1 MTTSIASWTR
11 FASSLPNGTPGH
23 ELVTANGVRHYLA
36 VSDLSRDELGG
47 LLDRAAEIKRLL
59 RAGDRPAL
67 FHSRVLAM
75 VFEKS
80 STRTRVSFEAGMA
93 KLGGHAIFLSPRD
106 THLGRGEPLEDTA
119 RIVSRMADAIVVRT
133 FEHERIERFAG
144 HSLVPVINALT
155 DYQHPCQLL
164 ADIQTYVEHRGDIAG
179 RTVVW
184 VGDGNNMCNSFIEA
198 AERFDFTLRVAAP
211 PGYEPDAE
219 LINSSGARV
228 ELYHD
233 AHEAVLDSDLIVTDV
248 WTSMGQEDE
257 QARRLADFSGFQ
269 VDAKLVSAARPDA
282 LVMHCLPAHRGEE
295 ISTEVL
301 EGPASV
307 VWDEAENRLHAQM
320 ALVEFLLGH

>member
-1 MTTSIASWTR
+1 MTAG
-11 FASSLPNGTPGH
+11 P
-23 ELVTANGVRHYLA
+23 VRHYLA
-36 VSDLSRDELGG
+36 VSDLDRGELRHV
-47 LLDRAAEIKRLL
+47 LERAAEIKRML

-67 FHSRVLAM
+67 FRGRVLAM

-106 THLGRGEPLEDTA
+106 THLGRGEPVEDTA

-133 FEHERIERFAG
+133 FGHERIETFAA

-164 ADIQTYVEHRGDIAG
+164 ADIQTYIEHRGDIAG

-198 AERFDFTLRVAAP
+198 AERCDFTLRVAGP
-211 PGYEPDAE
+211 PGYEPDQA
-219 LINSSGARV
+219 LIASSGARV
-228 ELYHD
+228 ELFHD
-233 AHEAVLDSDLIVTDV
+233 AREAAGGADLIVTDV
-248 WTSMGQEDE
+248 WASMGQEE
-257 QARRLADFSGFQ
+257 ERARRLTDFSGFQ
-269 VDAKLVSAARPDA
+269 VDAQLVAAARPDA

-295 ISTEVL
+295 IASDVL
-301 EGPASV
+301 EGPNSV

-320 ALVEFLLGH
+320 ALVEFLLER

>member
-1 MTTSIASWTR
+1 
-11 FASSLPNGTPGH
+11 
-23 ELVTANGVRHYLA
+23 VTEKGVRHYLA
-36 VSDLSRDELGG
+36 VSDLDGDELRH
-47 LLDRAAEIKRLL
+47 LLARAAEIKRLL
-59 RAGDRPAL
+59 RAGDPPTL
-67 FHSRVLAM
+67 FRGRVLAM

-80 STRTRVSFEAGMA
+80 STRTRVSFESGMA

-106 THLGRGEPLEDTA
+106 THLGRGEPVEDTA

-133 FEHERIERFAG
+133 FEHARIETFAA

-155 DYQHPCQLL
+155 DFQHPCQLL

-198 AERFDFTLRVAAP
+198 AERFDFTLRVAGP
-211 PGYEPDAE
+211 PGYEPDAQ
-219 LINSSGARV
+219 LISSSGARV
-228 ELYHD
+228 ELFHD
-233 AHEAVLDSDLIVTDV
+233 AREAVRDVDLIVTDV
-248 WTSMGQEDE
+248 WASMGQEDE
-257 QARRLADFSGFQ
+257 RARRLADFAGFQ
-269 VDAKLVSAARPDA
+269 VDAGLVSAARQDA

-295 ISTEVL
+295 ISAEVL

-320 ALVEFLLGH
+320 ALVEFLLER

>member
-1 MTTSIASWTR
+1 MTAAR
-11 FASSLPNGTPGH
+11 P
-23 ELVTANGVRHYLA
+23 RHFLA
-36 VSDLSRDELGG
+36 VSDLSREELQA
-47 LLDRAAEIKRLL
+47 LLTRAAQMKRLL
-59 RAGDRPAL
+59 RAGERPML
-67 FHSRVLAM
+67 FRGRVLAM

-106 THLGRGEPLEDTA
+106 TQLGRGEPIEDTA

-133 FEHERIERFAG
+133 FGHDRIETFAA
-144 HSLVPVINALT
+144 HSQVPVINALT
-155 DYQHPCQLL
+155 DYQHPCQVL
-164 ADIQTYVEHRGDIAG
+164 ADIQTYLEHRGTISG

-211 PGYEPDAE
+211 PGYEPDAR
-219 LINSSGARV
+219 LIESSGARV
-228 ELYHD
+228 ELLHD
-233 AHEAVLDSDLIVTDV
+233 AHQAAHEADLIVTDV
-248 WTSMGQEDE
+248 WASMGHEDE
-257 QARRLADFSGFQ
+257 RARRLEDFSGFQ
-269 VDAKLVSAARPDA
+269 VNAGVLSAAKPDA

-295 ISTEVL
+295 ISSEVL

-320 ALVEFLLGH
+320 ALVEFLLEC

>member
-1 MTTSIASWTR
+1 MTGIA
-11 FASSLPNGTPGH
+11 P
-23 ELVTANGVRHYLA
+23 RHFLA
-36 VSDLSRDELGG
+36 VSDLSREELRK
-47 LLDRAAEIKRLL
+47 LVERAAEIKRLL
-59 RAGDRPAL
+59 HAGDRPAL
-67 FHSRVLAM
+67 FHGQVLVM

-80 STRTRVSFEAGMA
+80 STRTRVSFESGMA

-133 FEHERIERFAG
+133 FEHSRIETFAA

-164 ADIQTYVEHRGDIAG
+164 ADIQTYIEHRGDIAG

-198 AERFDFTLRVAAP
+198 AERFDFTLRVASP
-211 PGYEPDAE
+211 SGYEPDAQ
-219 LINSSGARV
+219 LIAASGARV
-228 ELYHD
+228 ELFND
-233 AHEAVLDSDLIVTDV
+233 AREAARDADLIVTDV
-248 WTSMGQEDE
+248 WASMGQEEE

-269 VDAKLVSAARPDA
+269 VDARLVSAARPDA

-295 ISTEVL
+295 IAAEIL
-301 EGPASV
+301 EGPQSV

-320 ALVEFLLGH
+320 ALVEFLLAR

>member
-1 MTTSIASWTR
+1 M
-11 FASSLPNGTPGH
+11 LEH
-23 ELVTANGVRHYLA
+23 ERVTGGGGRHYLA
-36 VSDLSRDELGG
+36 VSDLSREELRD
-47 LLDRAAEIKRLL
+47 LLERAAELKRRL
-59 RAGDRPAL
+59 RAGERPAL
-67 FHSRVLAM
+67 FHGCVLAM

-106 THLGRGEPLEDTA
+106 THLGRGEPIEDTA

-133 FEHERIERFAG
+133 FEHQRIEKFAEN
-144 HSLVPVINALT
+144 SLVPVINALT

-164 ADIQTYVEHRGDIAG
+164 ADIQTYVEHRGSIAG

-198 AERFDFTLRVAAP
+198 AERFDFTLRVAGP

-219 LINSSGARV
+219 LIAASGARV

-233 AHEAVLDSDLIVTDV
+233 AAKAARDADLIVTDV
-248 WTSMGQEDE
+248 WASMGQEEE

-269 VDAKLVSAARPDA
+269 VDARLVSVARPDA

-295 ISTEVL
+295 ISAEVL
-301 EGPASV
+301 DSPNSV

-320 ALVEFLLGH
+320 ALVEFLLER

>member
-1 MTTSIASWTR
+1 
-11 FASSLPNGTPGH
+11 
-23 ELVTANGVRHYLA
+23 VTAEQPRHYLA
-36 VSDLSRDELGG
+36 VSDLSGAELQN
-47 LLDRAAEIKRLL
+47 LLSRAAEIKRQLH
-59 RAGDRPAL
+59 AGNPPAL
-67 FHSRVLAM
+67 FHGRVLAM

-80 STRTRVSFEAGMA
+80 STRTRVSFESGMA

-106 THLGRGEPLEDTA
+106 THLGRGEPVEDTA
-119 RIVSRMADAIVVRT
+119 RIISRMADAIVVRT
-133 FEHERIERFAG
+133 FAHERIEKFAA

-164 ADIQTYVEHRGDIAG
+164 ADVQTYVEHRGDIAG

-198 AERFDFTLRVAAP
+198 AERFDFTLRVAGP
-211 PGYEPDAE
+211 PGYEPDGQ
-219 LINSSGARV
+219 LIASSGARV
-228 ELYHD
+228 ELFHD
-233 AHEAVLDSDLIVTDV
+233 ALEAVRDADLIVTDV
-248 WTSMGQEDE
+248 WASMGQEEE

-269 VDAKLVSAARPDA
+269 VNAQLLSAARPDT

-301 EGPASV
+301 EGPNSV

-320 ALVEFLLGH
+320 ALLEYLLSS

>member
-1 MTTSIASWTR
+1 M
-11 FASSLPNGTPGH
+11 
-23 ELVTANGVRHYLA
+23 TANAPRHYLS
-36 VSDLSRDELGG
+36 VSDLSREELRH
-47 LLDRAAEIKRLL
+47 LLVRAGEIKRML

-67 FHSRVLAM
+67 FHGQVLAM

-106 THLGRGEPLEDTA
+106 THLGRGEPIEDTA
-119 RIVSRMADAIVVRT
+119 RIISRMADAIVVRT
-133 FEHERIERFAG
+133 FEHGRIEAFAA

-155 DYQHPCQLL
+155 DFQHPCQLL

-211 PGYEPDAE
+211 PGYEPDGQ
-219 LINSSGARV
+219 LIATSGARV
-228 ELYHD
+228 ELFHD
-233 AHEAVLDSDLIVTDV
+233 AAEAVIDADLIVTDV
-248 WTSMGQEDE
+248 WASMGQEDS
-257 QARRLADFSGFQ
+257 QARRIADFSGFQ
-269 VDAKLVSAARPDA
+269 VDARLVSAARPDA
-282 LVMHCLPAHRGEE
+282 LLMHCLPAHRGEE
-295 ISTEVL
+295 ISAEAL
-301 EGPASV
+301 EGPHSV

-320 ALVEFLLGH
+320 ALLEFLLAH

>member
-1 MTTSIASWTR
+1 
-11 FASSLPNGTPGH
+11 
-23 ELVTANGVRHYLA
+23 VTAEQPRHYLA
-36 VSDLSRDELGG
+36 VSDLSGAELQT
-47 LLDRAAEIKRLL
+47 LLSRAAEIKRQLH
-59 RAGDRPAL
+59 AGNPPAL
-67 FHSRVLAM
+67 FHGRVLAM

-80 STRTRVSFEAGMA
+80 STRTRVSFESGMA

-106 THLGRGEPLEDTA
+106 THLGRGEPVEDTA
-119 RIVSRMADAIVVRT
+119 RIISRMADAIVVRT
-133 FEHERIERFAG
+133 FAHERIEKFAA

-164 ADIQTYVEHRGDIAG
+164 ADVQTYVEHRGDIAG

-198 AERFDFTLRVAAP
+198 AERFDFTLRVAGP
-211 PGYEPDAE
+211 PGYEPDGQ
-219 LINSSGARV
+219 LIASSGARV
-228 ELYHD
+228 ELFHD
-233 AHEAVLDSDLIVTDV
+233 PLEAARDADLIVTDV
-248 WTSMGQEDE
+248 WASMGQEEE

-269 VDAKLVSAARPDA
+269 VNAALLSAARPDT

-301 EGPASV
+301 EGPNSV

-320 ALVEFLLGH
+320 ALLEFLLSS